1 MVPLVRTHCCRP
13 LWILPRR
20 HRRAGVTNGEWRR
33 LTSAGEGDGGSW
45 SKESERRTTLTEH
58 STRTGID
65 EQHRCPADLHLV
77 HVLVKGKANTATT
90 YVLRIL
96 FSMERNVSRSPYHS
110 SILWKKRLAATL
122 SQYLHARN
130 WSARHPLA
138 RRDEEA
144 RYSSASLPSCGS
156 HIGVTT

>member
-1 MVPLVRTHCCRP
+1 MVPFVATRCCRP
-13 LWILPRR
+13 FWILPRG

-33 LTSAGEGDGGSW
+33 LTSAGEGDSGPW

-90 YVLRIL
+90 YLLDGTQR
-96 FSMERNVSRSPYHS
+96 E
-110 SILWKKRLAATL
+110 
-122 SQYLHARN
+122 
-130 WSARHPLA
+130 
-138 RRDEEA
+138 
-144 RYSSASLPSCGS
+144 SLPRTIAPSCGKRDWRRLCHS
-156 HIGVTT
+156 ICTQETGLLGTLSTDATRKPGTLPPVCRAAAHISVSPHDG

>member
-1 MVPLVRTHCCRP
+1 MVPFVATRCCRP
-13 LWILPRR
+13 FWILPRG

-33 LTSAGEGDGGSW
+33 LTSAGEGDSGSW

-65 EQHRCPADLHLV
+65 GQHRCPADLLLV

-96 FSMERNVSRSPYHS
+96 FPMERNVSRPLTIAPSCG
-110 SILWKKRLAATL
+110 KKRLAATL

-130 WSARHPLA
+130 WSAWHPLD

-144 RYSSASLPSCGS
+144 QYSSASLPCCGL